1 MNLLNA
7 ENISKTY
14 GDKTIFDNI
23 TLGVH
28 DSDKIGIIGINGT
41 GKSSL
46 LKIIA
51 GYETPDEGQVVRG
64 NKVYIEYLPQTPEFK
79 KDDTVLHYVLGA
91 RHADEQWLVEGDA
104 KSMLHQLGIEDFT
117 VNVHALSGGQ
127 RKRVALARTLLTPSD
142 ILVLDEPTNH
152 LDNEMSEWLENYLRK
167 YRGAIIMV
175 THDRYFL
182 DAVVNRIVEID
193 NAALYEYEGN
203 YSKYLEM
210 RALRL
215 DMARASDRKR
225 QSILKNELAWIARGA
240 RARSTKQQARIDRL
254 DDLRVSVAPKEDGAV
269 DIGSLSS
276 RLGKKTIEAVEL
288 TKAYGDKV
296 LFDNFSYTFLKDDR
310 IGIVGRNGVGKTTL
324 LKTIVGLVAPDSGH
338 VDMGPTIKIGY
349 FSQENE
355 YLDDSVRVID
365 CIRDVAEYIQ
375 TTEGRASASQ
385 MLERFLFTPEMQ
397 WTPVSKLSG
406 GEKRRLYLLRILM
419 DAPNVL
425 ILDEPTND
433 LDIQTLTIL
442 EDYLDSFAG
451 IVITV
456 SHDRYFLDRVVRRIF
471 AFEGG
476 GTVRQYEGG
485 FTDYHYAMLRLQ
497 AEAEGGGDAGR
508 TGANTSG
515 ARRTGAGAGSAAN
528 VGAGS
533 SDASPAAD
541 AGGAPASNRQ
551 RHQQRLK
558 FTFKEQQEY
567 NTIDADIEK
576 LEQALHTAEENIAA
590 SARDYVKLNQ
600 YMEEKEA
607 LQNQLD
613 EKMERWVY
621 LSDLA
626 EKIEA
631 AQSSRN

>member
-28 DSDKIGIIGINGT
+28 DGDKIGIIGINGT

-51 GYETPDEGQVVRG
+51 GYESPDEGQVVRG

-79 KDDTVLHYVLGA
+79 KDDTVLHYVLSA
-91 RHADEQWLVEGDA
+91 RPADEQWLVEGDA

-152 LDNEMSEWLENYLRK
+152 LDNEMSDWLENYLRK

-225 QSILKNELAWIARGA
+225 QAILKNELAWIARGA

-254 DDLRVSVAPKEDGAV
+254 DDLKVSVAPKEDGAV

-296 LFDNFSYTFLKDDR
+296 LFDHFSYTFLKDDR
-310 IGIVGRNGVGKTTL
+310 IGIVGRNGAGKTTL
-324 LKTIVGLVAPDSGH
+324 LKTIVGLVTPDGGH

-375 TTEGRASASQ
+375 TTEGRTSASQ

-476 GTVRQYEGG
+476 GVVRQYEGG
-485 FTDYHYAMLRLQ
+485 FTDYHNALLRRQ
-497 AEAEGGGDAGR
+497 AEDDGTGDGGVKTSGAGR
-508 TGANTSG
+508 TGAGSTANPGSG
-515 ARRTGAGAGSAAN
+515 TAGTG
-528 VGAGS
+528 
-533 SDASPAAD
+533 SDAGTPAFN
-541 AGGAPASNRQ
+541 GQ

-576 LEQALHTAEENIAA
+576 LEQALQTAEENIAA

-621 LSDLA
+621 LNDLA